1 MGFQGF
7 GGSVLG
13 FPGGSGSSRNMGRR
27 ILGAGTDAVAVADA
41 AAVEVITCHIIL
53 KIRTIIH
60 D

>member
-1 MGFQGF
+1 M
-7 GGSVLG
+7 G